1 MSFVH
6 LKGLLLKALPQSL
19 QHGRLRSLQ
28 MVVNQNVDRVNG
40 VALKNALAMLKNLR
54 PNKRPKKATL
64 MVTVVSSL
72 GLAGYGF
79 RNSSSSLGA
88 TDTTFHR

>member
-1 MSFVH
+1 MNYVH
-6 LKGLLLKALPQSL
+6 LKGLLLKALP

-40 VALKNALAMLKNLR
+40 VNLKNALALMKNLR
-54 PNKRPKKATL
+54 PNKRPRKATL

-88 TDTTFHR
+88 SDTTFHR